1 MTGILDISQYT
12 PRGLMQLSQISSL
25 LGTSGGKGSRSV
37 ANFDEDTT
45 TMAVEAIRLLDSEVV
60 IGASSLWMATTSPAY
75 MLKSNAT
82 AVHAATQMRSEV
94 PSFDVGVSLRA
105 AFGSLRAAHDSRG
118 IAVLSDTWSGLPGG
132 DDERLG
138 ADAASAIVFG
148 SDENSIAIIK
158 HWKSSSVEVLE
169 RWKLP
174 TEIDSQSWDDRF
186 GAEALGAILT
196 SILESEN
203 ISDKSIIAFSSANPR
218 STLLAAGPVGGARV
232 IPNMEHGFSGVADTV
247 LKLTTALEIAQPG
260 DNILLVLISDGIEL
274 VMMEVTERITN
285 WQKLNEK
292 RNTQRLAK
300 REVQYADFLSWRGR
314 LSKQVPRRPEPQAPA
329 SPPSFRNSDWKFG
342 LVAAK
347 CHDCGAVHAPP
358 EHRCRGCGQVGNFE
372 PLSLSRLRGTVVTFT
387 IDKLA
392 YTPAP
397 PLVLVVVDFGN
408 GARASFEVTDSDS
421 SEISIG
427 LKVELVF
434 RRINTAAG
442 VHNYFW
448 KVRPIPNL

>member
-1 MTGILDISQYT
+1 MTGILDITQYT
-12 PRGLMQLSQISSL
+12 PRGLMQLSQIASL
-25 LGTSGGKGSRSV
+25 LGTPSGRGARFV

-45 TMAVEAIRLLDSEVV
+45 TMSIEAIRMLDSDLV
-60 IGASSLWMATTSPAY
+60 IGASALWMATTSPAY
-75 MLKSNAT
+75 MVKSNAT
-82 AVHAATQMRSEV
+82 AVHAATQMRREA

-105 AFGSLRAAHDSRG
+105 AFGSMRAAHDSRG
-118 IAVLSDTWSGLPGG
+118 IAVMSDTWSGLPGG
-132 DDERLG
+132 EDERLG
-138 ADAASAIVFG
+138 ADAAGALVFG

-158 HWKSSSVEVLE
+158 HWRSSSVEVLE

-186 GAEALGAILT
+186 GAEALGAILN
-196 SILESEN
+196 SLLESEN
-203 ISDKSIIAFSSANPR
+203 ISDKSIIAISSANPR
-218 STLLAAGPVGGARV
+218 SASLAAGLVGSARV
-232 IPNMEHGFSGVADTV
+232 VPNMEHGFSGVADTV
-247 LKLTTALEIAQPG
+247 LKLTAALEIAQPG

-274 VMMEVTERITN
+274 VMMEATECIKD
-285 WQKLNEK
+285 WQEK
-292 RNTQRLAK
+292 HENRNKQRLAK
-300 REVQYADFLSWRGR
+300 HAVKYADFLSWRGR

-347 CHDCGAVHAPP
+347 CIECGAVHAPP
-358 EHRCRGCGQVGNFE
+358 EHRCRGCGQVGNFDS
-372 PLSLSRLRGTVVTFT
+372 LSLSRLRGTVVTFT

-427 LKVELVF
+427 LEVELVF

-448 KVRPIPNL
+448 KVRPIPNF